1 MTIFK
6 GTILSYV
13 FVLFLLGIVPNALAQ
28 ADRLP
33 GKVIPHFG
41 QTYKVDNPDFV
52 TDLDTPFKVIFD
64 VSSAP
69 ESADVKNKWIE
80 TVARFLNMHDHAG
93 KPTSQMEVAM
103 VLHGNAS
110 YGLLSN
116 EHYQEKFGVDNP
128 NIPLVEA
135 LLDAGVQVILCGQT
149 MVHRDLGANR
159 RIPNIQVALSAMTA
173 LIQLQQKGYI
183 LINFN

>member
-1 MTIFK
+1 MKFFK
-6 GTILSYV
+6 GTVLTFILA
-13 FVLFLLGIVPNALAQ
+13 FLLLGIAPIAIAQ
-28 ADRLP
+28 KERQS

-69 ESADVKNKWIE
+69 EQAETKNKWIE
-80 TVARFLNMHDHAG
+80 TVARFLNMHAEAG
-93 KPTSQMEVAM
+93 KPVSQLEVAM

-116 EHYQEKFGVDNP
+116 EHYHDKFGVNNP
-128 NIPLVEA
+128 NIELFES

-173 LIQLQQKGYI
+173 MIQLQQKGYI

>member
-1 MTIFK
+1 MTLNK
-6 GTILSYV
+6 GSFIA
-13 FVLFLLGIVPNALAQ
+13 FCFLLIFSGFSKSALAQ
-28 ADRLP
+28 KERLS

-52 TDLDTPFKVIFD
+52 TDLDTPFKVVFD

-69 ESADVKNKWIE
+69 EKADVKNKWIE
-80 TVARFLNMHDHAG
+80 TAARFLNMHAEAG
-93 KPTSQMEVAM
+93 KPTSQLDVAM

-116 EHYQEKFGVDNP
+116 EHYLEKFGVDNP
-128 NIPLVEA
+128 NIELFEA

-149 MVHRDLGANR
+149 MVHRDLGPNR

-173 LIQLQQKGYI
+173 MIQLQHKGYI

>member
-6 GTILSYV
+6 GTLLTICLL
-13 FVLFLLGIVPNALAQ
+13 LFLGMVSTESIAQ
-28 ADRLP
+28 TERVQ

-41 QTYKVDNPDFV
+41 QTYNVDNPDFA
-52 TDLDTPFKVIFD
+52 TDLENPFKVVFD

-69 ESADVKNKWIE
+69 EKADVKNRWIE
-80 TVARFLNMHDHAG
+80 TVARFLNMHSEAG
-93 KPTSQMEVAM
+93 KPTSQLDVAM

-116 EHYQEKFGVDNP
+116 EIYHEKFGVDNP
-128 NIPLVEA
+128 NIPLFEE

-149 MVHRDLGANR
+149 AAHRDLGANR

-173 LIQLQQKGYI
+173 MIQLQQKGYI